1 MNLTGEMV
9 TTLDL
14 ELVDPDGTVLATA
27 RLDGDA
33 ALAPSGHLSL
43 FIDQIPWD
51 QEIDFS
57 DFMGLIRVRP
67 SGAGSTTSRRCTRAG
82 LRLVHCPESS
92 RRYFRRLFADS
103 FVALPRKTPGLP
115 ASRASLSPKI
125 HPELTP
131 RTSRTVH

>member
-82 LRLVHCPESS
+82 LRLAARGES
-92 RRYFRRLFADS
+92 R
-103 FVALPRKTPGLP
+103 G
-115 ASRASLSPKI
+115 
-125 HPELTP
+125 
-131 RTSRTVH
+131 

>member
-14 ELVDPDGTVLATA
+14 ELVGPDGTVLATA

-82 LRLVHCPESS
+82 LRLVDTSS
-92 RRYFRRLFADS
+92 GSEA
-103 FVALPRKTPGLP
+103 VQNN
-115 ASRASLSPKI
+115 SLN
-125 HPELTP
+125 HPVGTHQGNEDRSGKDHELSIAIP
-131 RTSRTVH
+131 VPQPNRG